1 MNNYRYYGNRRY
13 ASGDCGYGMQSQK
26 PSNDCVCN
34 PQPPKPDCGCDMR
47 PSKPEKPD
55 CGCDMRPS
63 KPEKPDCG
71 CDMRPSRPEKPDC
84 GCDMRPPKPEKPDCG
99 CVIGTSDRDKEGC
112 CEPDM
117 PGKTIGMAYVPWQEW
132 KELYEVCEGFS
143 TGTIFRQL
151 NLEFLGR
158 RCN

>member
-1 MNNYRYYGNRRY
+1 
-13 ASGDCGYGMQSQK
+13 
-26 PSNDCVCN
+26 
-34 PQPPKPDCGCDMR
+34 
-47 PSKPEKPD
+47 
-55 CGCDMRPS
+55 
-63 KPEKPDCG
+63 
-71 CDMRPSRPEKPDC
+71 
-84 GCDMRPPKPEKPDCG
+84 MRPPKPEKPDCG

>member
-71 CDMRPSRPEKPDC
+71 C
-84 GCDMRPPKPEKPDCG
+84 
-99 CVIGTSDRDKEGC
+99 VIGTSDRDKEGC